1 MAGELELPA
10 SFIYERYFHGPRFQ
24 AHGGVLRG
32 VGDATSPGCDGIA
45 LMRHQLPASDQWLV
59 ESQGESVLLEALP
72 MLIEAGFQ
80 NAGLVAMES
89 DGISS
94 LPIGIGWS
102 SLLRVPD
109 RGENLRLRSILTGRE
124 EDGITTHDV
133 CVFGDDD
140 APVLTLKDL
149 RLKAMGVVPEE
160 QKFTLPR

>member
-1 MAGELELPA
+1 
-10 SFIYERYFHGPRFQ
+10 
-24 AHGGVLRG
+24 
-32 VGDATSPGCDGIA
+32 
-45 LMRHQLPASDQWLV
+45 
-59 ESQGESVLLEALP
+59 

-109 RGENLRLRSILTGRE
+109 RGENLRLRSILTGRAE
-124 EDGITTHDV
+124 GGITIHDV

-149 RLKAMGVVPEE
+149 RLKAMGMVPGE